1 MLRDPSSGEELT
13 NTARRRLAALFLHAA
28 RADFWATRL
37 KEARIDPQRVGAV
50 DAFGALRRIT
60 PVTARELRLAGGGA
74 IRDGWVRPW
83 WRSATRAVPGPEP
96 VQLWYDL
103 GSWWLLSRRVRTRA
117 QAACGI
123 SREDRVA
130 LLAPIRPV
138 LEGWTPGE
146 VLRRRQRVS
155 SLQPPEAI
163 ARKLVLHH
171 PKAIVG
177 SGPEL
182 FVAARALAAAGWRL
196 PLRAVFASGNQLSPA
211 ARRVLAELFDAPVLD
226 IYGSAEPL
234 DVAWSCPLGG
244 WHINADVLQVE
255 VLGPDGGALPTG
267 DAGELAVTVLVN
279 HAMPLIRYRI
289 GDRGCLVADRCT
301 CGSSL
306 PLMDIFAR
314 PEVRRA
320 PERRAIAEGRTTPCP
335 TPRSMHER
343 SRPDSGVR
351 GSRRMDA

>member
-182 FVAARALAAAGWRL
+182 FVAARALAAAGWR
-196 PLRAVFASGNQLSPA
+196 A
-211 ARRVLAELFDAPVLD
+211 A
-226 IYGSAEPL
+226 G
-234 DVAWSCPLGG
+234 
-244 WHINADVLQVE
+244 
-255 VLGPDGGALPTG
+255 
-267 DAGELAVTVLVN
+267 
-279 HAMPLIRYRI
+279 
-289 GDRGCLVADRCT
+289 RGV
-301 CGSSL
+301 
-306 PLMDIFAR
+306 
-314 PEVRRA
+314 
-320 PERRAIAEGRTTPCP
+320 
-335 TPRSMHER
+335 
-343 SRPDSGVR
+343 
-351 GSRRMDA
+351 GSRRRRTSHRRCRRAGGHRPRQPRDAPHPLPHRRPRLPGGRPLHLRLLASLDGHLRPA